1 MENTTT
7 QKHYEYGIAGIARI
21 FNCSL
26 TIARKLKKS
35 GKISG
40 SIIPFG
46 RSIIIDIEMALKL
59 NVKCKVTIEGLQNE
73 ITSKNE
79 EIEDLA
85 KWNKFWKESSDSWT
99 KQADIWKEQSN
110 FWKKYNSGKPEND
123 TDKPK
128 IKEPGHLIQFRPNAL
143 MNKINHL
150 EETT

>member
-7 QKHYEYGIAGIARI
+7 QEHYGYSIAEMAII
-21 FNCSL
+21 FNCPL
-26 TIARKLKKS
+26 TTANKIKQS
-35 GKISG
+35 GKIDNA
-40 SIIPFG
+40 IIQLG
-46 RSIIIDIEMALKL
+46 RTIVVDVDSAVELNKKCIDL
-59 NVKCKVTIEGLQNE
+59 IEGLKNE